1 MKKDIIDLTKEV
13 AKDKPELDKIY
24 YGKNVLSG
32 NYQKFV
38 ANLDKDEKE
47 HKKYIIPTNESK
59 FYYDNQMIKQVFTP
73 HEDPKHYI
81 HILAYYP
88 FEKVY
93 LDTMYLK
100 LKNSTLAILNIMDLF
115 TKYAYSWCGVLP

>member
-1 MKKDIIDLTKEV
+1 MKKDIIDLTKAV
-13 AKDKPELDKIY
+13 AKDKLELDKVY

-47 HKKYIIPTNESK
+47 HNKYIIQTNESK
-59 FYYDNQMIKQVFTP
+59 FYYDTQMIKQVFTP

-81 HILAYYP
+81 HI
-88 FEKVY
+88 
-93 LDTMYLK
+93 
-100 LKNSTLAILNIMDLF
+100 
-115 TKYAYSWCGVLP
+115 

>member
-1 MKKDIIDLTKEV
+1 MKKDIIDLTKAV
-13 AKDKPELDKIY
+13 AKDKP
-24 YGKNVLSG
+24 VLSG

-47 HKKYIIPTNESK
+47 NHKYKIPTSESK

-81 HILAYYP
+81 HILGYYP

-100 LKNSTLAILNIMDLF
+100 FKTQH
-115 TKYAYSWCGVLP
+115 